1 MLSILTACILGFTSF
16 SKSSNGK
23 RLLRLENDNEYELE
37 KSDASTRRELIEPAT
52 TIAFLSLIAATTTA
66 GINVNNAI
74 VAHITDDG
82 AIFRINNYF
91 AEVDLYHKGT
101 HIAEG
106 STIQVPSALVRRAT
120 HDNSGGAFDDSGPG
134 DSAGYVQYE
143 ISDTNYPSI
152 KYCIGYAW
160 SSEADSICDNSGSQ
174 NNYVVYSLAQRACPN
189 LNKAADEH
197 YYRMKVAC
205 KTNAD
210 KGSYTTGG
218 GNWGGF
224 WTDAYWKLNQVGHAI
239 NRDRKI
245 GSNDGKIGITFA
257 VSTPDGDVDHPQIR
271 IDIGPWKQIFG
282 EDYKKPAGLFDWW
295 TERNDN

>member
-66 GINVNNAI
+66 GINAGKL
-74 VAHITDDG
+74 VAGQITDDG
-82 AIFRINNYF
+82 AIFTINNYF
-91 AEVDLYHKGT
+91 AELDLHLKGT
-101 HIAEG
+101 HVTEG
-106 STIQVPSALVRRAT
+106 STLQAPRALVHRAT

-160 SSEADSICDNSGSQ
+160 SSEADSICWTSNYHDNW
-174 NNYVVYSLAQRACPN
+174 VVYSLSDRACPN
-189 LNKAADEH
+189 LNTASDEH
-197 YYRMKVAC
+197 YYRIKVAC
-205 KTNAD
+205 KENDD
-210 KGSYTTGG
+210 KGGYTASG

-224 WTDAYWKLNQVGHAI
+224 WTDAKWNIDQVSRA
-239 NRDRKI
+239 REAERRI
-245 GSNDGKIGITFA
+245 GSNDGKIGMTVA
-257 VSTPDGDVDHPQIR
+257 VSTPDGDLDHPHVR
-271 IDIGPWKQIFG
+271 IDVGPWKKIFG
-282 EDYKKPAGLFDWW
+282 
-295 TERNDN
+295 